1 MGKETNST
9 LDKIKQYFW
18 LFVTVIVLIVYWL
31 FKKVDFSTKVV
42 DKQIITNTATEDSLR
57 KVIAIK
63 NDQLDQYDQDI
74 QAMSDS
80 IATLRTLVKKNN
92 QTSNQIN
99 TKTNEKANNTV
110 VLNSNELFQFL
121 ADRYKDSIRFQR

>member
-80 IATLRTLVKKNN
+80 ITILRTLVKKNN